1 MKVFILILVMVYIT
15 TILPIQASL
24 AKPGCQ
30 ERCGNLTITYPFGI
44 GPGCYLNKSFEVF
57 CKGSS
62 SSQSLSSL
70 QFLYNLEMP
79 ILDISMETVR
89 VLDRPNLVCSYHS
102 FTSIRRT
109 VRLQPHFTY
118 SHHRNI
124 YVAVGCDI
132 AATFHVAGTTSD
144 NVVGCSSLCLMQ
156 SLDGFGTCMGIN
168 GCCEKYLP
176 TETAAYTFLV
186 GNIKSS
192 STCIGAFVIEKD
204 YHRPLFNRWEDI
216 HNFPVVLNWVIDF
229 GTCQQ
234 AYKREGSLCGQ
245 NSYCVDTTKGHGYN
259 CRCLEGYKGNPYLP
273 DGCKD
278 TNECQNHHSCRR
290 FERCVN
296 TPGSYECVLPYQV
309 APAESIAIGIGLLA
323 VTAIGYWTHMKLA
336 RRKKNV
342 IKQKFFIKNGGHL
355 LKQQISANRSSVMKI
370 NIYTEKEMEK
380 ATEGFSRKGILGKGG
395 QGTVY
400 KGLLPDRTVVAI
412 KKSNA
417 VDKDQVEQFV
427 NELLILAQ
435 INHRNVVKL
444 LGCCLEYEVPLLVY
458 EYLSN
463 GTLSEHLF
471 DGAEVS
477 KFSWK
482 DRIRIVKEVAEALAY
497 LHSYASNAIF
507 HRDIKPANILLD
519 ENYRAVLS
527 DFGLS
532 RSIPLSRTHL
542 TTQVDGT
549 FGYLDPEYFESGQF
563 TAKSDVYAFGVV
575 LTELLT
581 RRKAISSVDS
591 DEGLI
596 PRFQN
601 VMKHNR
607 VIEILDK
614 QIMQEACI
622 DDLVI
627 VTKLAKRCIKRNAK
641 KRPSMNEVVADLDK
655 IRLVQPEIP
664 PMSFIDDFTSTL

>member
-1 MKVFILILVMVYIT
+1 MRMEVFMFIFVMVYLT
-15 TILPIQASL
+15 TILPTQASL

-30 ERCGNLTITYPFGI
+30 ERCGNLTIAYPYGI
-44 GPGCYLNKSFEVF
+44 GSGCYLNKSFEVF
-57 CKGSS
+57 CNR
-62 SSQSLSSL
+62 SSQSLYSL
-70 QFLYNLEMP
+70 QIVHNQEIP
-79 ILDISMETVR
+79 ILDISTESVR
-89 VLDRPNLVCSYHS
+89 VVGKPDLVCGDHGI
-102 FTSIRRT
+102 TTTEKT
-109 VRLQPHFTY
+109 VRLEPHFSY

-124 YVAVGCDI
+124 YVAVGCDT
-132 AATFHVAGTTSD
+132 AATFYVAGATSD
-144 NVVGCSSLCLMQ
+144 NEVGCSSLCLVDTF
-156 SLDGFGTCMGIN
+156 SNFGTCMGID
-168 GCCEKYLP
+168 GCCQKNIPAES
-176 TETAAYTFLV
+176 AAYTSLV
-186 GNIKSS
+186 GSIKSTP
-192 STCIGAFVIEKD
+192 TCSGAFIIEKNFR
-204 YHRPLFNRWEDI
+204 RPLSNRWQDI
-216 HNFPVVLNWVIDF
+216 DYFPVALNLVIDF

-245 NSYCVDTTKGHGYN
+245 NSYCVDSAMGHGYR

-278 TNECQNHHSCRR
+278 INERQNNHSGTD
-290 FERCVN
+290 ERCVKM
-296 TPGSYECVLPYQV
+296 PGRYECVLPYQG
-309 APAESIAIGIGLLA
+309 SIAFGIVLI
-323 VTAIGYWTHMKLA
+323 VVIVIGYWAYIKLA

-342 IKQKFFIKNGGHL
+342 MKQKCFIRNGGQL
-355 LKQQISANRSSVMKI
+355 LKQQISGNRSSVMKI
-370 NIYTEKEMEK
+370 KIYTEKEMLK
-380 ATEGFSRKGILGKGG
+380 ATEGFNRKRILGKGG

-400 KGLLPDRTVVAI
+400 KGLLPDGTVVAI

-417 VDKDQVEQFV
+417 VDEDQVEQFV

-471 DGAEVS
+471 DGADVS

-482 DRIRIVKEVAEALAY
+482 DRIRIAKEVAEALAY
-497 LHSYASNAIF
+497 LHSYASSAIF
-507 HRDIKPANILLD
+507 HRDIKPVNILLD

-542 TTQVDGT
+542 TTQVEGT

-581 RRKAISSVDS
+581 KRKVVSSVDS
-591 DEGLI
+591 DDSLI
-596 PRFQN
+596 PRFQYL
-601 VMKHNR
+601 MKQNR
-607 VIEILDK
+607 VFEILDK
-614 QIMQEACI
+614 QVTREALI
-622 DDLVI
+622 NEVFL
-627 VTKLAKRCIKRNAK
+627 VTKLAKRCMKRNAK
-641 KRPSMNEVVADLDK
+641 KRPSMKEVIADLNK
-655 IRLVQPEIP
+655 IRLLQREFPHK
-664 PMSFIDDFTSTL
+664 SAIDDFTSAL